1 MREDDSYRK
10 IAKLEKVKQSA
21 FKELNLYYEKC
32 RVKDEVIKTLRTCLS
47 TYKMSNVNDNE
58 LIALFQTKLTE
69 SSAKYDALKKSCHQQ
84 LTENK
89 AFLLELKDKIVA
101 QDNEIKSKD
110 VLIAEMKDQHIREM
124 EKLKADLS
132 AKYEEQITELQM
144 SISERNIKISDN
156 ESAIKEYQ
164 DYIELL
170 KTKLNNEKKT
180 KPDIEN
186 RSKLES
192 NLRISEEQ
200 LKKQTERLIQY
211 FIKEIHESLKSGN
224 CGELKVVSLPFIG
237 SMKVRAHHCFAGPQW
252 IVIQRRTGNV
262 VNFNQG
268 WFAYVDGFGNLNG
281 DFWYGLA
288 NIHEMTKSQPH
299 ELYIHLVFSNNIVR
313 YAYYDNFAIS
323 GQYDDYKLKT
333 LGKFYGNTG
342 DGLRSHKYEVF
353 KSVRYCSKNT
363 VEYNRWWHHRNANW

>member
-1 MREDDSYRK
+1 M
-10 IAKLEKVKQSA
+10 IL
-21 FKELNLYYEKC
+21 
-32 RVKDEVIKTLRTCLS
+32 TLRTCLD
-47 TYKMSNVNDNE
+47 TYKMSNVSDNE
-58 LIALFQTKLTE
+58 LIALFQTKMTE
-69 SSAKYDALKKSCHQQ
+69 SRARYDALRKNYHEQ
-84 LTENK
+84 LEENK
-89 AFLLELKDKIVA
+89 AFLSEQNDKIVA
-101 QDNEIKSKD
+101 QDMEIMSKD
-110 VLIAEMKDQHIREM
+110 ALIAEMKDLHTREM
-124 EKLKADLS
+124 DKLKTDLS
-132 AKYEEQITELQM
+132 AKYEEQITELHM
-144 SISERNIKISDN
+144 SISERNIKIADN

-164 DYIELL
+164 DYIEVL
-170 KTKLNNEKKT
+170 KTKFINEKKT
-180 KPDIEN
+180 KPDTEKS
-186 RSKLES
+186 SKLET
-192 NLRISEEQ
+192 NFRINEELLQ
-200 LKKQTERLIQY
+200 KQTERLLQY

-224 CGELKVVSLPFIG
+224 SGELKVICLPHIG

-299 ELYIHLVFSNNIVR
+299 ELYIHLVFSKNVVR

-363 VEYNRWWHHRNANW
+363 VEYNRWWHHRNPNW